1 MDPVQQARL
10 EAIYASIKS
19 VQGDTEPLQEE
30 DYLLLGRFIQAFCVA
45 DFEARRVLLAMQTIL
60 GKGSVEIRKLPDKT
74 VIEHLASGAKTWPGQ
89 KEIGEG
95 VANVAAILDMHHQV
109 RHIFAHWAGRR
120 VKGHDALMFLS
131 TSLNHKPPAGGHYVG
146 PGDPDA
152 DSEFRIMEKVHIREE
167 LPKLIGH
174 TSYLGNLAK
183 HLEDN
188 KDELCKTLGSG
199 GIAPSA

>member
-19 VQGDTEPLQEE
+19 AQGDTEPLQEE

-45 DFEARRVLLAMQTIL
+45 DFEARRVLVAMQAIV
-60 GKGSVEIRKLPDKT
+60 GKKSVEIRKLPDKT

-95 VANVAAILDMHHQV
+95 VAKVAAILDMHHQI
-109 RHIFAHWAGRR
+109 RHTFAHWAGRR

-131 TSLNHKPPAGGHYVG
+131 TSLSHKPPVGGHYVG
-146 PGDPDA
+146 PGDPGA
-152 DSEFRIMEKVHIREE
+152 DSEFRLMEKVHIREE
-167 LPKLIGH
+167 LPKLMGH
-174 TSYLGNLAK
+174 ATYLGNLAK

-188 KDELCKTLGSG
+188 KEELRKTFGASG
-199 GIAPSA
+199 KASGA